1 MEKFWVQKAKSSP
14 KRRKSYLMLPTK
26 NTKFKK
32 GVNTVIAANSLTLKT
47 ADELEREKEDAL
59 VQGLRDKQKKG
70 AKKSIGSRLV
80 RFRNIFNKKFY
91 R

>member
-1 MEKFWVQKAKSSP
+1 
-14 KRRKSYLMLPTK
+14 MLPTK

-32 GVNTVIAANSLTLKT
+32 GVNTVIAANILKT

>member
-32 GVNTVIAANSLTLKT
+32 GVNTVIAANILKT

>member
-1 MEKFWVQKAKSSP
+1 
-14 KRRKSYLMLPTK
+14 MLPTK

-32 GVNTVIAANSLTLKT
+32 GVNTVIAANSLSLKT

-70 AKKSIGSRLV
+70 TKKSIGSRLV

>member
-1 MEKFWVQKAKSSP
+1 
-14 KRRKSYLMLPTK
+14 MLPTK

-32 GVNTVIAANSLTLKT
+32 EVSLVLKT

-70 AKKSIGSRLV
+70 TKKSIGSRLV